1 MTLLRSRVL
10 VLLALLLSCSCTL
23 HSTATDW
30 SGLVGS
36 NGYPIFVKSS
46 TNIGINLGVVIP
58 VLGHTTMIS
67 MVGEVAEEIADEHG
81 NRVRVIESSVE
92 NYWYGVPPLTWFL
105 TPVLTTV
112 TMEYEPGIEELNK
125 LLEDEGDLPPQ
136 RVKALRSALD
146 ALRKSEKAGDGSTKA
161 GDGAT
166 KAGDGATKAGDGA
179 TKAGDGTTKRGDQ

>member
-10 VLLALLLSCSCTL
+10 LVLTLLLGCSCTL

-30 SGLVGS
+30 SGLVGA

-67 MVGEVAEEIADEHG
+67 MVGETAEEIADEHG

-92 NYWYGVPPLTWFL
+92 NYWYGVPPLTWLL
-105 TPVLTTV
+105 TPVITTV
-112 TMEYEPGIEELNK
+112 TMEYEPGVKELHEILEEG
-125 LLEDEGDLPPQ
+125 GDMPPE
-136 RVKALRSALD
+136 RVKALHSAIEAHRNPPKEGGD
-146 ALRKSEKAGDGSTKA
+146 AAKSD
-161 GDGAT
+161 
-166 KAGDGATKAGDGA
+166 
-179 TKAGDGTTKRGDQ
+179 DQ